1 MHDKLVVFSFVLIE
15 AYDRQHTFSRAVS
28 IGSQFPHE
36 HLQRIKTSHQ
46 SSPEAELLVVP
57 EHFVWEVDSPAMIN
71 LFSNS
76 LLHQAVDW
84 LQTMRHEIIKYMYFE
99 VFEPPLQ
106 TMW

>member
-1 MHDKLVVFSFVLIE
+1 
-15 AYDRQHTFSRAVS
+15 
-28 IGSQFPHE
+28 
-36 HLQRIKTSHQ
+36 
-46 SSPEAELLVVP
+46 
-57 EHFVWEVDSPAMIN
+57 MIN

-76 LLHQAVDW
+76 LLHQVVDW